1 MAKSFIINNPNPII
15 VDPIAI
21 QYPGIQKQYG
31 TGLGK
36 IVDGESVVI
45 RPPDSVVTISPI
57 EMPESVILPPSNP
70 PGIIESILDSIG
82 WTAPPA
88 NTIPMNPIDVP
99 AIEQPPAVDPVTPN
113 SPVAL
118 PSDNISSFK
127 PQDFVS
133 GNTGKSSSGFVGLF
147 GMPQGKNQPAVS
159 AASPQGIPTQVLLI
173 VGGLILAIVSISLF
187 RR

>member
-1 MAKSFIINNPNPII
+1 MAKSFIINNPNPIT

-31 TGLGK
+31 GALGR
-36 IVDGESVVI
+36 VVGGETAPI
-45 RPPDSVVTISPI
+45 RPPDSVVTINPI
-57 EMPESVILPPSNP
+57 EIPESVVLPPSNP
-70 PGIIESILDSIG
+70 PGIIDSILESIG
-82 WTAPPA
+82 WTSPPA
-88 NTIPMNPIDVP
+88 NTIPMNPIDFPEVV
-99 AIEQPPAVDPVTPN
+99 QPPAVDPVTPD

-118 PSDNISSFK
+118 PTDNISSYK

-133 GNTGKSSSGFVGLF
+133 SNTGKSSSGFVGLF
-147 GMPQGKNQPAVS
+147 GMPQGKNQSAVS

-173 VGGLILAIVSISLF
+173 VVGLLLTIVAISLF